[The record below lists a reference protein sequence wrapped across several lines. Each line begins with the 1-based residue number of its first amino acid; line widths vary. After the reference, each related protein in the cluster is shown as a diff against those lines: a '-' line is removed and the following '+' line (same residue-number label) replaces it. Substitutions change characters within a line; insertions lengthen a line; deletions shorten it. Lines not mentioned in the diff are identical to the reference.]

1 MVIKVRHHDHLST
14 NKKNYILLKHWFR
27 HFIDFKNYSTLAY
40 INKIGTTK
48 CNWNTKSLKC
58 FAFNINYTEII

>member
-14 NKKNYILLKHWFR
+14 NKKNCILLKHWFR

-40 INKIGTTK
+40 INKIATTK
-48 CNWNTKSLKC
+48 CNWNT
-58 FAFNINYTEII
+58 